1 MISRF
6 MRRPFKLIKT
16 LVDKQSMN
24 DKTMNSMAAVGLG
37 LLLTQMSQG
46 KKSSNIVVK
55 PALRLRIKPTVIKV
69 AGCVSRPDQ
78 QHSCFLKACHLC
90 NKGLSLD
97 KEVYMYRGDI
107 GFCSIVC
114 RDRQIVLD
122 ELRDLEAS
130 TKKVLAAYRRR
141 TCTSKV
147 LDDVHLQQERIPSR
161 RTLFAL

>member
-6 MRRPFKLIKT
+6 MRRPFKLIKN

-24 DKTMNSMAAVGLG
+24 DKTKSSMAAVGLG
-37 LLLTQMSQG
+37 LLLTQISQG

-55 PALRLRIKPTVIKV
+55 PALRLRIKPAVTD
-69 AGCVSRPDQ
+69 GYSSLRDQ

-114 RDRQIVLD
+114 RDRQIAFD
-122 ELRDLEAS
+122 EIRELEAS
-130 TKKVLAAYRRR
+130 TKKMLAAYRRR
-141 TCTSKV
+141 SCRSKV
-147 LDDVHLQQERIPSR
+147 LEDVHQQQKRIPSQ
-161 RTLFAL
+161 RTIFAL